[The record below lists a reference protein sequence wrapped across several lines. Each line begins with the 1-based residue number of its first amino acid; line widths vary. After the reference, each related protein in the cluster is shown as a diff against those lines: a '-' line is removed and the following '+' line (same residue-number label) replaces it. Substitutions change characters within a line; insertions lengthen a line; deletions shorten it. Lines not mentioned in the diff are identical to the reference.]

1 MKMPRMMPKIFQ
13 IPAALLMLAALATG
27 ALGSERSTDLA
38 LPAEAL
44 KIALIE
50 WIGAN
55 SDYDVSA
62 IRVRPPA
69 VKFCEHGT
77 TLVYQGKAIHFGDR
91 LNGVYDETTEQIC
104 LAKPWNASNTKD
116 RGILLHEL
124 VHHVQYQSKSW
135 ACAKATEWEAYKLQE
150 AWLLEKGAEPG
161 FNWMYILL
169 ASSCTP
175 RDVHP

>member
-1 MKMPRMMPKIFQ
+1 MLRMTRKLLP
-13 IPAALLMLAALATG
+13 IPATLLTLAALAIG
-27 ALGSERSTDLA
+27 ALAGERSIGPA
-38 LPAEAL
+38 LPAAAL

-62 IRVRPPA
+62 ILASPPE

-104 LAKPWNASNTKD
+104 LAKPWNASSTKD
-116 RGILLHEL
+116 RGVLLHEL

-135 ACAKATEWEAYKLQE
+135 VCAKATEWEAYKLQE
-150 AWLLEKGAEPG
+150 AWLLEEGARPG

>member
-1 MKMPRMMPKIFQ
+1 MKMLRMLLKIYQ
-13 IPAALLMLAALATG
+13 IPAALLILTVLANG
-27 ALGSERSTDLA
+27 ALGSERSSDPA
-38 LPAEAL
+38 LPAAAL
-44 KIALIE
+44 KTALIE

-62 IRVRPPA
+62 ILASPPA
-69 VKFCEHGT
+69 VKFCAHGA

-104 LAKPWNASNTKD
+104 LASPWSASNTKD
-116 RGILLHEL
+116 RGVLLHEL
-124 VHHVQYQSKSW
+124 VHHVQYQSKGW

-150 AWLLEKGAEPG
+150 AWLLEQGAQPG

>member
-1 MKMPRMMPKIFQ
+1 MTRMLRKIIR
-13 IPAALLMLAALATG
+13 IPAAVLMLVALVPG
-27 ALGSERSTDLA
+27 ALGSEKSTDLA
-38 LPAEAL
+38 LPADAL

-62 IRVRPPA
+62 ILADPPD
-69 VKFCEHGT
+69 VNFCEHGS

-104 LAKPWNASNTKD
+104 LAKPWNASNTKH
-116 RGILLHEL
+116 RGVLLHEL
-124 VHHVQYQSKSW
+124 VHHVQYQSRKW
-135 ACAKATEWEAYKLQE
+135 TCAKATEWEAYKLQE
-150 AWLLEKGAEPG
+150 AWLLENGAQPG
-161 FNWMYILL
+161 FNWTYILMV
-169 ASSCTP
+169 SSCTP

>member
-1 MKMPRMMPKIFQ
+1 MPRMTRKIFP
-13 IPAALLMLAALATG
+13 IPAAVLMLAAFATG
-27 ALGSERSTDLA
+27 APGGERSSDPA
-38 LPAEAL
+38 LPAAAL
-44 KIALIE
+44 ETALIQ

-55 SDYDVSA
+55 SDYDVSTILA
-62 IRVRPPA
+62 DPPE
-69 VKFCEHGT
+69 VKFCAHGA

-116 RGILLHEL
+116 QGVLLHEL

-150 AWLLEKGAEPG
+150 AWLLEQGARPG